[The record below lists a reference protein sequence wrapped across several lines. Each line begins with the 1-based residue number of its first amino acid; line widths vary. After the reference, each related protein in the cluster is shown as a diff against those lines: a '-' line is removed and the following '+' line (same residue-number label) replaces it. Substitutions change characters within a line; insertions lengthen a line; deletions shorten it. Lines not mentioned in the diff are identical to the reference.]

1 MHHFLFGSPET
12 IAGTVY
18 GTIVVMGAIAAG
30 SQSGEIRTSHLA
42 AVVAVTVLVLWIAHV
57 YSHALAETI
66 RLARRLDGAELAS
79 VARRELA
86 IPLAGL
92 MPVASLALGSIGVL
106 RESTA
111 VWLAMGFGLATLV
124 VDGVRYAAAARLT
137 PHGRGLTVAVNL
149 ALGLSLVGLKAGL
162 GH

>member
-111 VWLAMGFGLATLV
+111 SATPPPLASPPTEE
-124 VDGVRYAAAARLT
+124 
-137 PHGRGLTVAVNL
+137 PSPS
-149 ALGLSLVGLKAGL
+149 LSISLSVCRSSVSRPASDIDRPAPSVG
-162 GH
+162 